1 LRTNEIQAT
10 WGIPDDQISQVKGQD
25 GITVTSTPG
34 TEVYTMWFNSSKASL
49 KDAAVRRALWRAVNF
64 KSIVDNLYPSTGSV
78 ADSPVAPSV
87 AGYAKQT
94 AVKYDPEAAKK
105 ALQAAG
111 FDFGQTLQIQYS
123 GDEFTQ
129 FAEAVASDLAKIG
142 VKASPVSKEKAVWL
156 SDLLGLKFD
165 INLQALSTPTQDAS
179 TNIGRLYPCAAKR
192 TGYCNPDL
200 DALLAKASTTTNAA
214 ERSKV
219 YGQAEKIIWDD
230 AVGMYPMF
238 TRIVYAVR
246 STVHGLPLDPNFI
259 PSFAGTS
266 VS

>member
-1 LRTNEIQAT
+1 MA
-10 WGIPDDQISQVKGQD
+10 
-25 GITVTSTPG
+25 
-34 TEVYTMWFNSSKASL
+34 
-49 KDAAVRRALWRAVNF
+49 
-64 KSIVDNLYPSTGSV
+64 
-78 ADSPVAPSV
+78 
-87 AGYAKQT
+87 
-94 AVKYDPEAAKK
+94 
-105 ALQAAG
+105 
-111 FDFGQTLQIQYS
+111 
-123 GDEFTQ
+123 
-129 FAEAVASDLAKIG
+129 
-142 VKASPVSKEKAVWL
+142 KEKAVWL

-200 DALLAKASTTTNAA
+200 DALLKKASTTTNAA